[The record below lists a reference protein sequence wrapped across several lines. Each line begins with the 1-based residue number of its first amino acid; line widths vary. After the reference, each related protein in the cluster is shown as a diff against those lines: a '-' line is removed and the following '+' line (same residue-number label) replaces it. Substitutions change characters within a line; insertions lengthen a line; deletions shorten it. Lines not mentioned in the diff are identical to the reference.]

1 MTSVKLSDEL
11 KEAISNMLSK
21 EKDKLLFRL
30 IAKDAALVEKLK
42 FQLLESGEDAKE
54 RRREE
59 LYREINQHLESY
71 KNYYYS
77 PGYLLLELRSISG
90 AINRHV
96 KTTKDKYG
104 EVVLNLF
111 MLNKS
116 LALYMDRINQA
127 IPRKQ
132 ATLSAYV
139 LKRAVKILGLIKRMH
154 PDIRL
159 DFEDDLMQLGALISK
174 NNIMVNNAPNE
185 KLDINK
191 LLRPHL

>member
-1 MTSVKLSDEL
+1 MKLSDEL